1 MNKLYKWC
9 LLSCMAATLSS
20 CNDFLTEENPSG
32 LTADTF
38 YKTESG
44 AEALINSC
52 YTPLRFWYGQEYATS
67 MTELGTDIFTR
78 GNGCAEA
85 ELSDYNSSLQGSS
98 NAITKE
104 WERLYSAL
112 NTCNTALNRLP
123 SSELS
128 ASVKDIRMG
137 EAYFLRAL
145 YLWHIV
151 ETWGGVYL
159 TTEECTEPSG
169 YVYRSSEEDFYTQI
183 IADLK
188 EAVAKLPVSTSDYGR
203 ATKGAAEAFLARVYL
218 YNKNY
223 EEALKYARN
232 VINNYGYSLAEDYS
246 DLCDIYKC
254 NDVKEN
260 VFVCMYTKS
269 EIFGTSIE
277 EGPDGNPII
286 WRTPGNNPSHLLWVM
301 CYDQVLDKDGKKP
314 VMRSIEY
321 GRSFNRYMPTL
332 YYLNLF
338 DEKMDARYDDVF
350 QQAWICNNT
359 NSTYISP
366 GDTAIFFTKY
376 SVSDAEEAKHD
387 YITIDKDFVYN
398 ADGSVKNRVQ
408 NVTFKKFLDPS
419 RESVNYTGSVRHG
432 VVIRLAELY
441 LIAAEA
447 ELFLNDNASG
457 TSYINEVRRRAAIPG
472 KEVAMEIKPE
482 QLTLD
487 FILDERARELGGE
500 QQRWFDLKRT
510 GKLLERVKA
519 YNPDA
524 KVNIKEHH
532 LLRPIPQTQLDAII
546 NKEEFGQNAGYN

>member
-1 MNKLYKWC
+1 
-9 LLSCMAATLSS
+9 
-20 CNDFLTEENPSG
+20 
-32 LTADTF
+32 
-38 YKTESG
+38 
-44 AEALINSC
+44 
-52 YTPLRFWYGQEYATS
+52 
-67 MTELGTDIFTR
+67 
-78 GNGCAEA
+78 
-85 ELSDYNSSLQGSS
+85 
-98 NAITKE
+98 
-104 WERLYSAL
+104 
-112 NTCNTALNRLP
+112 
-123 SSELS
+123 
-128 ASVKDIRMG
+128 
-137 EAYFLRAL
+137 
-145 YLWHIV
+145 
-151 ETWGGVYL
+151 
-159 TTEECTEPSG
+159 
-169 YVYRSSEEDFYTQI
+169 
-183 IADLK
+183 
-188 EAVAKLPVSTSDYGR
+188 TSDYGR

-232 VINNYGYSLAEDYS
+232 VINNYDYSLSEDYS

-314 VMRSIEY
+314 VTRSIEY

-472 KEVAMEIKPE
+472 KEAAMKIKPE

-532 LLRPIPQTQLDAII
+532 LLRPIPQTQLDASI
-546 NKEEFGQNAGYN
+546 NKDEFG